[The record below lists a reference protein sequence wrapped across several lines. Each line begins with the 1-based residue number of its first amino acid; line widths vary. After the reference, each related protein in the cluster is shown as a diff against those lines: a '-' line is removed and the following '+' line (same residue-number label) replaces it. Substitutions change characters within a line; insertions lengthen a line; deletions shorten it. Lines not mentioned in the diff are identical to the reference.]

1 MTFKKG
7 QSGNPKGHPK
17 IKEEVKKAFLERS
30 MEAYE
35 MLVKLMRT
43 AEEEDL
49 RFKAAQAIL
58 DRGIGKA
65 KESIEHSLDPIQAAQ
80 FVFSARPLNALDW
93 EKTYT
98 IDHDSTEP
106 DEN

>member
-1 MTFKKG
+1 MVFKKG
-7 QSGNPKGHPK
+7 QTGNPNGQPK
-17 IKEEVKKAFLERS
+17 IPEEVKKAFLERS
-30 MEAYE
+30 MEAFE
-35 MLVKLMRT
+35 TLVRLMRS

-65 KESIEHSLDPIQAAQ
+65 KESIEHSLDPVQAAQ
-80 FVFSARPLNALDW
+80 FVFSARPLSALDW

-98 IDHDSTEP
+98 IDHDDSKE
-106 DEN
+106 EN